1 MHSVKRTEIWKTVLS
16 FYKAAQANPN
26 HLEKNSMIEFEEA
39 GKVGVDGGALKIEFS
54 SWLLTN

>member
-39 GKVGVDGGALKIEFS
+39 GKVGGALKIEFS